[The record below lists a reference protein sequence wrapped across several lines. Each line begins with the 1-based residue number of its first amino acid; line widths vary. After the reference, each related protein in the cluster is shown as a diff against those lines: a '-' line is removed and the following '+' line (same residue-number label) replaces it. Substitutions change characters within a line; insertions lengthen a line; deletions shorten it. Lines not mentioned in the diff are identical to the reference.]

1 MSTTIIHIPVEQVLD
16 RLGHGNLWTRGWGT
30 PDDSTQPTCLHGAI
44 RFCAPVP
51 GDAQLIEQ
59 VGARFGFGTFAN
71 DQAADF
77 AAVESL
83 IRAHA
88 DISDD
93 MLADT
98 FGPQWQPI
106 VVLVRRAAILT
117 SAEAK
122 ALDAARTAAWAAA
135 RAAWDAARAAALTAA
150 RAAART
156 AALDAALDA
165 AWDAARAAAR
175 AAARDAALDAALD
188 AARAAAR
195 TAAWAAARALVVRDQ
210 VGDTFTQAHYDTL
223 TRPWATVIG
232 PVHPDDAPVTP

>member
-122 ALDAARTAAWAAA
+122 ALDAARTAALDAALDA
-135 RAAWDAARAAALTAA
+135 ARDSARAATRAATRAAWDAARAAA
-150 RAAART
+150 R
-156 AALDAALDA
+156 
-165 AWDAARAAAR
+165 DAAR
-175 AAARDAALDAALD
+175 D
-188 AARAAAR
+188 
-195 TAAWAAARALVVRDQ
+195 AARALVVRDQ

>member
-122 ALDAARTAAWAAA
+122 ALDAARTAA
-135 RAAWDAARAAALTAA
+135 
-150 RAAART
+150 
-156 AALDAALDA
+156 LDAALDA
-165 AWDAARAAAR
+165 ARDAARAATRAATRAAWDAAR
-175 AAARDAALDAALD
+175 AAARDAALDAA
-188 AARAAAR
+188 
-195 TAAWAAARALVVRDQ
+195 RALVARDQ

>member
-122 ALDAARTAAWAAA
+122 ALDAARDAAWA
-135 RAAWDAARAAALTAA
+135 
-150 RAAART
+150 
-156 AALDAALDA
+156 A

-175 AAARDAALDAALD
+175 D
-188 AARAAAR
+188 AARE
-195 TAAWAAARALVVRDQ
+195 AARALVVRDQ